1 MTAALQGSLHS
12 FKLPDVLSFLATTRH
27 SGTLTL
33 TRDSKTSYVFFDNGA
48 VIYAGSNQEDLRL
61 SAILLRKK
69 RISRSQFE
77 RIDAL
82 MTEEG
87 GRFGQLAIQQ
97 GILTDEQL
105 HDYLKVQVSEIIYDC
120 FVWPDGAF
128 TFVDELTLP
137 PYAVTIA
144 VDLSNLIMEGAR
156 RIEEWEHCLQ
166 LLPDNKVV
174 FRVVSNPDKDEKITL
189 SRDEWK
195 ILFMVNGQRTLE
207 DLCHDAEDDP
217 FQVYRVVYGLFANKL
232 IEETPH
238 DTTPVH
244 DELETSLHLPPL
256 MMMSEPQSSL
266 ATIVE
271 PVPSPDETIRQGA
284 PNFGA
289 DSTMREQSDDTQL
302 LVSSEAKLT
311 YREVVKPTVAQLTYT
326 NGDLRGNVV
335 PLIESE
341 YLVGRRSE
349 NNIPINDL
357 GVSGFHARIFRG
369 PEGYV
374 VEDLKSRNGT
384 WVNGGV
390 VFHALLKDGDAI
402 RFGATEFRYEL
413 LATGA

>member
-1 MTAALQGSLHS
+1 MTASLQGSLHS
-12 FKLPDVLSFLATTRH
+12 FKLPDVLSFLATTRK

-33 TRDSKTSYVFFDNGA
+33 TRGTHTSYVFFDAGA
-48 VIYAGSNQEDLRL
+48 VVYAGSNQEDLRL

-77 RIDAL
+77 AIDAL
-82 MTEEG
+82 MEKEG

-97 GILTDEQL
+97 RILSEDQL
-105 HDYLKVQVSEIIYDC
+105 RDYLKVQVSEIIYDC

-156 RIEEWEHCLQ
+156 RIEEWEQCLQ
-166 LLPDNKVV
+166 LLPDSSVV
-174 FRVVSNPDKDEKITL
+174 YRVVSNPDKDEKITL

-195 ILFMVNGQRTLE
+195 ILFLINGQRTLE
-207 DLCHDAEDDP
+207 ELCHTAEDEP

-238 DTTPVH
+238 DISISS
-244 DELETSLHLPPL
+244 DDIMTS
-256 MMMSEPQSSL
+256 
-266 ATIVE
+266 IVE
-271 PVPSPDETIRQGA
+271 PPRAEAEPDESPFENTPPPPADETIRQGT
-284 PNFGA
+284 PTFGA
-289 DSTMREQSDDTQL
+289 DSTMREQADDTQL
-302 LVSSEAKLT
+302 LVSKEAKLT
-311 YREVVKPTVAQLTYT
+311 YRDLVKPTVAQLTFS
-326 NGDLRGNVV
+326 NGELRGTVV

-349 NNIPINDL
+349 NNIAINDL

-369 PEGYV
+369 PDGYV

-390 VFHALLKDGDAI
+390 VYHALLKDGDAL
-402 RFGATEFRYEL
+402 RFGATEFKYEL
-413 LATGA
+413 LATGT

>member
-1 MTAALQGSLHS
+1 MTASLQGSLHS
-12 FKLPDVLSFLATTRH
+12 FKLPDVLSFLATTRK

-33 TRDSKTSYVFFDNGA
+33 TRGTHTSYVFFDAGA
-48 VIYAGSNQEDLRL
+48 VVYAGSNQEDLRL

-77 RIDAL
+77 AIDAL
-82 MTEEG
+82 MAKEG

-97 GILTDEQL
+97 RILSEDQL
-105 HDYLKVQVSEIIYDC
+105 RDYLKVQVSEIIYDC

-156 RIEEWEHCLQ
+156 RIEEWEQCLQ
-166 LLPDNKVV
+166 LLPDSSVV
-174 FRVVSNPDKDEKITL
+174 YRVVSNPDKDEKITL

-195 ILFMVNGQRTLE
+195 ILFLINGQRTLE
-207 DLCHDAEDDP
+207 ELCHTAEDEP

-238 DTTPVH
+238 DISISS
-244 DELETSLHLPPL
+244 DDIMTS
-256 MMMSEPQSSL
+256 
-266 ATIVE
+266 IVE
-271 PVPSPDETIRQGA
+271 PPRAEAEADDSPFENTPPPPADETIRQGT
-284 PNFGA
+284 PTFGA
-289 DSTMREQSDDTQL
+289 DSTMREQADDTQL
-302 LVSSEAKLT
+302 LVSKEAKLT
-311 YREVVKPTVAQLTYT
+311 YRDLVKPTVAQLTFS
-326 NGDLRGNVV
+326 NGELRGTVV

-349 NNIPINDL
+349 NNIAINDL

-369 PEGYV
+369 PDGYV

-390 VFHALLKDGDAI
+390 VYHALLKDGDAL
-402 RFGATEFRYEL
+402 RFGATEFKYEL
-413 LATGA
+413 LATGS